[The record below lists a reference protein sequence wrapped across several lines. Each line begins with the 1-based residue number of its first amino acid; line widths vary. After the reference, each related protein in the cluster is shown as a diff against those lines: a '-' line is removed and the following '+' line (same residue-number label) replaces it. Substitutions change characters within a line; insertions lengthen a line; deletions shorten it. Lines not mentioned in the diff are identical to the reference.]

1 MSTLE
6 EENNNNLK
14 TENEQINEETKEKHN
29 PNFSIDIINAF
40 GANCSSSLGE
50 PVNFISKNKYIIYN
64 V

>member
-29 PNFSIDIINAF
+29 PHFSIDIINAS
-40 GANCSSSLGE
+40 GANCSSFLDKTII
-50 PVNFISKNKYIIYN
+50 FI
-64 V
+64 